1 MGSRGPLPKDE
12 GARQNRRSRS
22 NLRLIETWDE
32 QRPIPDTPEGMSDRQ
47 LETWR
52 AYFESPLSALI
63 KETDLP
69 VVRRLWGYYQQHEEL
84 TNIFDRGRLVP
95 GSTGQPR
102 INPAHAALMQLDSAI
117 HRLENEL
124 GLTPTA
130 RLRLGITFADATTS
144 LEKLTER
151 AISDVTDDDD
161 LWADS

>member
-1 MGSRGPLPKDE
+1 M
-12 GARQNRRSRS
+12 
-22 NLRLIETWDE
+22 
-32 QRPIPDTPEGMSDRQ
+32 
-47 LETWR
+47 ETWR
-52 AYFESPLSALI
+52 AYFASPLSALI

-84 TNIFDRGRLVP
+84 TVIFDRGRLVP

-102 INPAHAALMQLDSAI
+102 INPAHDALMKLDSAI

-151 AISDVTDDDD
+151 AISSADDDDD
-161 LWADS
+161 LWGSDAYTEQ